1 MQNTKTAILERT
13 DQTDKPVYPGPGA
26 TKTCNQTWHVQP
38 PEPTTHTNQPQ
49 KPCKTPKPRSSNG
62 LTKLTNQFTRAWLRP
77 KHEIKLDMSSTNSN
91 QHWLHQHPTSV
102 TSVKPLPIR

>member
-1 MQNTKTAILERT
+1 MIHTIAVHVDIRARVRPNHEVKLGMSNH
-13 DQTDKPVYPGPGA
+13 PNHP
-26 TKTCNQTWHVQP
+26 NQPNQLVK
-38 PEPTTHTNQPQ
+38 QPQ